1 MADDPIDDS
10 PAARP
15 GSALRVGFGLPPG
28 PAAAMTERPSQPVV
42 PGSVVPGSGGTLPD
56 APLPDPPFPDD
67 ANSGEDMRAASAP
80 LSAPPARALE
90 VPAASNEATLD
101 VAAIRARTGLSQ
113 AAFAARYRFS
123 KRTLQEWEQG
133 RKRPTGAARSLL
145 AVIKRHP
152 KKVAKAL
159 AREAEALGHE
169 GATDDDGRD

>member
-1 MADDPIDDS
+1 MLFRS
-10 PAARP
+10 P
-15 GSALRVGFGLPPG
+15 
-28 PAAAMTERPSQPVV
+28 
-42 PGSVVPGSGGTLPD
+42 VVPGSGGTLSDAPLRDD
-56 APLPDPPFPDD
+56 APLPDPPLPDD
-67 ANSGEDMRAASAP
+67 HLPHDADSRATHSGEDVRAASAP
-80 LSAPPARALE
+80 LNAPPARALE